1 MSLTENYYNYYI
13 KCLEDLQFSVNGN
26 PQIIKRYVIFIKELY
41 LINSLKIAEK
51 NRYAFETFKHTLYG
65 MPSKLAVDLLN
76 NLEKEFKL
84 L

>member
-1 MSLTENYYNYYI
+1 M
-13 KCLEDLQFSVNGN
+13 
-26 PQIIKRYVIFIKELY
+26 Y

-51 NRYAFETFKHTLYG
+51 NRYAFETFNHTLYG

-84 L
+84 LGEYYIHVLTTFKSCMDFYKKL

>member
-1 MSLTENYYNYYI
+1 M
-13 KCLEDLQFSVNGN
+13 
-26 PQIIKRYVIFIKELY
+26 Y

-84 L
+84 LGDYYIQVLTTFKSCMDFYKKL

>member
-1 MSLTENYYNYYI
+1 M
-13 KCLEDLQFSVNGN
+13 
-26 PQIIKRYVIFIKELY
+26 Y

-84 L
+84 LEDYYIQVLTTFKSCMDFYKKL